1 MIRSYVLFG
10 GKELRVDVSRADLSG
25 LLADRANTIWVD
37 TFEPSE
43 AELASLGE
51 LFGFHPLTIEDFA
64 RPVDLPKLDEFP
76 GYIFLCTHGMMLDE
90 VGGEVRKVEL
100 DSCLGP
106 NFLVTS
112 HLEPSRSVNAVWERV
127 RKNPQ
132 VLARGADFLLHAVLD
147 IQVDHFVPLLD
158 DLEERM
164 ERVEEAAL
172 SEASGPAVL
181 EDILKIRRQVLTL
194 RRSIAP
200 EREVFAR
207 ICHRDIEFIS
217 ARALV
222 YFRDVQ
228 DNVNRTYQL
237 VETYRDVVAG
247 LMEAYRSTI
256 STRMNSIMHRLTLIS
271 TIFLPVTFLASVY
284 GMNFRSMPGL
294 RWDLGFGV
302 ALLVMGATAAGMLLF
317 FRRKRWI

>member
-1 MIRSYVLFG
+1 MIRSCGLIG
-10 GKELRVDVSRADLSG
+10 GKELRVDIPRPELRA
-25 LLADRANTIWVD
+25 LLKDRASPIWVD
-37 TFEPSE
+37 ALEPTE
-43 AELASLGE
+43 AELAFLGE
-51 LFGFHPLTIEDFA
+51 TFGFHPLTLEDFA

-76 GYIFLCTHGMMLDE
+76 NYIFLVTHGMRMDDAA
-90 VGGEVRKVEL
+90 GEMRKVEL

-106 NFLVTS
+106 SFLVTN

-127 RKNPQ
+127 LKNPQ
-132 VLARGADFLLHAVLD
+132 VLARGSDFLMHAILD
-147 IQVDHFVPLLD
+147 MQVDQFVPLLD
-158 DLEERM
+158 ELEDRM

-181 EDILKIRRQVLTL
+181 EDILTIRRQVLTL

-237 VETYRDVVAG
+237 VETYRDLVAG

-256 STRMNSIMHRLTLIS
+256 STRMNSIMQRLTLIS
-271 TIFLPVTFLASVY
+271 TIFLPMTFVASIY
-284 GMNFRSMPGL
+284 GMNFERMPEIGW
-294 RWDLGFGV
+294 RYGYPV
-302 ALLVMGATAAGMLLF
+302 ALVIMVAIALGMLFF
-317 FRRKRWI
+317 FRSKRWL